1 MFVIES
7 INQKYTGACP
17 YAFPQDVK
25 NLLHYIAKPNATEY
39 PPQSCRYLVGAIP
52 DIILA
57 DQPEA
62 WERAFHLFNHQ
73 LQLFPKQGSLMQH
86 RVISFSGGD
95 IQDPILAFWLAK
107 KVSEFYFK
115 RGYISFFGVHMD
127 TGNLHIHIA
136 VSTTNWRVGSHFF
149 IYDELS
155 LLHNGVD
162 MWYQNYICGKNLP
175 QAQSTFT
182 NNLEG

>member
-95 IQDPILAFWLAK
+95 IQDLILAFWLAK
-107 KVSEFYFK
+107 KVSEFYFE

-127 TGNLHIHIA
+127 TNHLHIHIA
-136 VSTTNWRVGSHFF
+136 VSATNWRDGSNFF

-155 LLHNGVD
+155 LLHKYVD
-162 MWYQNYICGKNLP
+162 MQYQNYMFRNNLP
-175 QAQSTFT
+175 QSQGTFT
-182 NNLEG
+182 NDLEG